1 MSQTPQFANE
11 AAWQQANLDYL
22 NGHTHRL
29 RLLLARRILW
39 LRARWHEEGRPAS
52 SQGAP
57 ELLPSAAITDAAAD
71 VLLRS
76 EGISAMQEFFSS
88 DPEASAIS
96 SNLEQ
101 LEALL
106 QETSTNMVTAGRAS
120 ALDVLCSEF
129 GLNSFERDVL
139 LLCVAAELDQAFPRL
154 FAYAQDDINLRYATV
169 PLALE
174 LFCPSEKIAHI
185 ARRHFLPAA
194 PLRRYCLVTMAG
206 GESLVQCNWPIRVD
220 DRIVDYV
227 CGTNR
232 IDERVNGLLEAVRS
246 LEPTVEQQRA
256 VDELLGVLRNTEQRK
271 QYAGINL
278 FGPPGSGRRVVARQL
293 SAQLGLNLFSL
304 VPSRMSGSPQERQ
317 ALMRLVGREAML
329 SHFAVYLPIDDL
341 EGAEA
346 AVCAEIVDRLPVF
359 FIVASRTRIASRRE
373 LLGRR
378 QAALDVQAR
387 AELWKSALSAIGG
400 NMNGHAEAVAE
411 HFQFGQEMMVKTVS
425 AAAARARMR
434 GAGQEIA
441 VTEEDV
447 WEACREQ
454 SSWELR
460 QLAQAIDPSFTW
472 DDIVLPAEVLA
483 QLHDISSQVAYRAK
497 VYRHWGFGAKVS
509 RGLGIS
515 ALFSGVSGTGKTM
528 AAEVLARH
536 LRLDLYRV
544 DLAGV
549 VSKYIGETE
558 KNLKKIFDAAE
569 RSGAILFFDE
579 ADALFG
585 KRTEVKDSRDRFANI
600 EVNYLLQRMESFNGL
615 SILATNRK
623 ADIDRAFLRRLR
635 FLVDFPFPDTMQR
648 MRIWH
653 KSFPAGAP
661 LAELDYDA
669 LARLEIPGGNIR
681 NIALSA
687 AFLAAERNTPI
698 SMDLLMQAARR
709 EYTKMEKM
717 MGDMEFERPGT
728 RPAWR

>member
-1 MSQTPQFANE
+1 
-11 AAWQQANLDYL
+11 
-22 NGHTHRL
+22 
-29 RLLLARRILW
+29 
-39 LRARWHEEGRPAS
+39 
-52 SQGAP
+52 
-57 ELLPSAAITDAAAD
+57 
-71 VLLRS
+71 
-76 EGISAMQEFFSS
+76 
-88 DPEASAIS
+88 
-96 SNLEQ
+96 
-101 LEALL
+101 
-106 QETSTNMVTAGRAS
+106 
-120 ALDVLCSEF
+120 
-129 GLNSFERDVL
+129 
-139 LLCVAAELDQAFPRL
+139 
-154 FAYAQDDINLRYATV
+154 
-169 PLALE
+169 
-174 LFCPSEKIAHI
+174 
-185 ARRHFLPAA
+185 
-194 PLRRYCLVTMAG
+194 
-206 GESLVQCNWPIRVD
+206 
-220 DRIVDYV
+220 
-227 CGTNR
+227 
-232 IDERVNGLLEAVRS
+232 
-246 LEPTVEQQRA
+246 
-256 VDELLGVLRNTEQRK
+256 
-271 QYAGINL
+271 
-278 FGPPGSGRRVVARQL
+278 
-293 SAQLGLNLFSL
+293 
-304 VPSRMSGSPQERQ
+304 
-317 ALMRLVGREAML
+317 
-329 SHFAVYLPIDDL
+329 
-341 EGAEA
+341 
-346 AVCAEIVDRLPVF
+346 
-359 FIVASRTRIASRRE
+359 
-373 LLGRR
+373 
-378 QAALDVQAR
+378 
-387 AELWKSALSAIGG
+387 
-400 NMNGHAEAVAE
+400 MNGHAEAVAE

-434 GAGQEIA
+434 SAGQEIT

-460 QLAQAIDPSFTW
+460 QLAQVIEPSFTW

-483 QLHDISSQVAYRAK
+483 QLRDISSQVAYRAK